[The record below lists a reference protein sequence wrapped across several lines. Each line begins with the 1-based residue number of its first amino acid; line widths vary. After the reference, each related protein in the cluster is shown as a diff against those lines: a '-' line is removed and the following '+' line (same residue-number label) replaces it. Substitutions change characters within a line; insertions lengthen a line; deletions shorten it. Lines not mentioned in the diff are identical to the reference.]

1 MRVQDVHGKWYEVED
16 AILAQF
22 ELKVDS
28 PAETPPASP
37 EARPGAPTADSTPS
51 QENADPS

>member
-22 ELKVDS
+22 ELKVES